1 MVESTSRQSSRKQIS
16 DTKYLNSIFKMAVS
30 LVILLQLCL
39 SVVRSD
45 IYNVNIS
52 TEGHINLVDDRF
64 LSFSIDPRY
73 LLLSDEKY
81 YSKECTCMASALSP
95 AFLRIAGP
103 TTARLGFNNHTV
115 RFDDDDEQGD
125 LSKEFRDTL
134 VTRSQ
139 WERFTK
145 WAQSIGLELVFALN
159 SSDKTRSGMWDPNTT
174 LNIFTAADAAHIGNM
189 FWQLGYECK
198 NQSIEE
204 YLNDLQTLRVIIET
218 FPPGRDKSWKV
229 VGADVTDCLQAD
241 SKSDF
246 KDYVSLSNDM
256 TDAIFLNGN
265 SSSRELERMSEKE
278 RLKLLKLLSR
288 SNIPLWLTEKS
299 QQDGEL
305 ERAAE
310 WMASLGFAARNGFSV
325 HYRELLEDE
334 LHVPTLSFYMALL
347 FKNLVGQRVLDV
359 DMDASNATL
368 FAHCTSLHHSPIP
381 GALTLYGANMDDEP
395 ARFSI
400 KMSQKE
406 EGGDIM
412 QFILGHDLNGNIVV
426 NSKAMYYDGDIRPV
440 IKRIRPYKTLLI
452 NLPPKSFG
460 FWVLA
465 STQNVGA
472 CRDYNNKYTYLRKI
486 RPFRT
491 IKSMTSHKRLSRQ
504 SKGKP
509 TIDQDNIVNS
519 NKQQEAPKSY
529 NPQRNIKKDDLNEH
543 KAAPRFMEN
552 HPKENMKLRKKR
564 SINDKNQMKASFVSS
579 ENTID
584 IDSKETQRFAKI
596 FKKIKRISNL
606 PMKVINKE
614 EFVDDEDIQPEEENG
629 VMLHTKLTEDGA
641 VINVSDHT
649 NSGIIR
655 TTFEDL
661 LSLLSELNQN
671 LKRVWSVVTLLE

>member
-1 MVESTSRQSSRKQIS
+1 MVIMQ
-16 DTKYLNSIFKMAVS
+16 
-30 LVILLQLCL
+30 
-39 SVVRSD
+39 
-45 IYNVNIS
+45 
-52 TEGHINLVDDRF
+52 TE
-64 LSFSIDPRY
+64 
-73 LLLSDEKY
+73 
-81 YSKECTCMASALSP
+81 
-95 AFLRIAGP
+95 
-103 TTARLGFNNHTV
+103 
-115 RFDDDDEQGD
+115 GD

-472 CRDYNNKYTYLRKI
+472 CRDYNNKYTYLRSDEDQHTVKVKREIMTDEKEADKELLESTQYFDKSHVVSAMKEKVNGMNKNLKEILIKFGDNLHRNGRQVYKSSAKRKLKRRHTRVRDRKENQENKLLHGIPLIEKLMSSINLSEI

-491 IKSMTSHKRLSRQ
+491 IKSKTSHKRLSRQ

-584 IDSKETQRFAKI
+584 IDSKETQRFAKF